1 MPIVA
6 VVIFILTLFLVIKQP
21 KGLGIGYS
29 ATIGAVLAT
38 ILGVVSFEDIKKV
51 IEIVW
56 DPTIAFLGIIFIS
69 IILDKIGFLNGH
81 LFI

>member
-38 ILGVVSFEDIKKV
+38 ILGVVSFEDIKKLSRLYGTQ
-51 IEIVW
+51 
-56 DPTIAFLGIIFIS
+56 PL
-69 IILDKIGFLNGH
+69 
-81 LFI
+81 LFWELSLYQ